1 MGVRETSINSTLL
14 LRGCGIRYVFCW
26 RMPHLALLCNCT
38 ILCLMK
44 EPLELCYSQAAR
56 RSARFLSR
64 YMIAISLRQALTSQQ
79 LAILS
84 VIEHNPG
91 LLIADLAE
99 RMVMDRATLV
109 RPLKPLQQ
117 TGLVVTDPSG
127 SGRSLILAV
136 SRRGA

>member
-1 MGVRETSINSTLL
+1 
-14 LRGCGIRYVFCW
+14 
-26 RMPHLALLCNCT
+26 
-38 ILCLMK
+38 MK

-64 YMIAISLRQALTSQQ
+64 LYDRHLAPTSINVQQ

-136 SRRGA
+136 SRRGRRKVIDATPLWDIAQREFEALFGTEKAIGLRREMQRASILS